1 MKKKWETP
9 RTVVQG
15 FEPNEYVAACW
26 YIACDYGEVGMN
38 DPISHLYHNAYGDGT
53 GCGHADNQII
63 REVRDGVFRLREE
76 DGYGEDYDLRMTRN
90 SDYSGLSW
98 TLSNV
103 EVGDVIYWTTTASD
117 GRTWYHTG
125 MVESTTNVNRS

>member
-38 DPISHLYHNAYGDGT
+38 DPIGHLYHRAYDNGT
-53 GCGHADNQII
+53 GCGYADNQVI
-63 REVRDGVFRLREE
+63 REVRDGVFRLRE
-76 DGYGEDYDLRMTRN
+76 
-90 SDYSGLSW
+90 
-98 TLSNV
+98 
-103 EVGDVIYWTTTASD
+103 
-117 GRTWYHTG
+117 
-125 MVESTTNVNRS
+125 